1 MTNLFGILLSFY
13 LEFVGPLTSIKPAIE
28 AIIGRDFVTKEKLND
43 FEKIMS
49 IFAAVPILGTITKIV
64 KYSAKF
70 SKFYKS
76 PEKIKEIIN
85 NILNAKDEID
95 LGKHLNESLRG
106 IQDSISEIIDFVRYD
121 DNLIAIIIRITLG
134 IIYLILLIF
143 MPLIIKVGFYIYS
156 FFIKES
162 KENQGNNNKSNKED
176 MNFDKFDE
184 VMKKISSRGYNIRLI
199 ENILFIY
206 LQLFFYYY
214 LDKFD
219 DESKEKVRGLETEMV
234 KQYKKDK
241 KNRQKENNLMEF
253 IYDEKKWIK
262 YNNEVYKF
270 NIEKE
275 KEKLKILIHNLKE
288 SHEKNKTSGFLKCL
302 KGLFGNFCYLMKNNF
317 GSPDKAKD

>member
-1 MTNLFGILLSFY
+1 
-13 LEFVGPLTSIKPAIE
+13 
-28 AIIGRDFVTKEKLND
+28 
-43 FEKIMS
+43 
-49 IFAAVPILGTITKIV
+49 
-64 KYSAKF
+64 
-70 SKFYKS
+70 
-76 PEKIKEIIN
+76 
-85 NILNAKDEID
+85 
-95 LGKHLNESLRG
+95 
-106 IQDSISEIIDFVRYD
+106 
-121 DNLIAIIIRITLG
+121 
-134 IIYLILLIF
+134 

-241 KNRQKENNLMEF
+241 K
-253 IYDEKKWIK
+253 IDKK
-262 YNNEVYKF
+262 
-270 NIEKE
+270 
-275 KEKLKILIHNLKE
+275 KI
-288 SHEKNKTSGFLKCL
+288 T
-302 KGLFGNFCYLMKNNF
+302 
-317 GSPDKAKD
+317 